1 MATSG
6 AVLAVTTSTRLSLL
20 SLAHI
25 RIVLAYG
32 AISVGGHMVM
42 RLGVHIMILPLAAR
56 EGGHRVRMLRAAR
69 FRHLSLTHKKTT
81 CVVFGDLLVYDSA
94 ILSKH
99 RACAYEIPPDVH
111 SQIAAFAFRTCRLQS
126 DYQ

>member
-20 SLAHI
+20 RLLSLAHI

-32 AISVGGHMVM
+32 ALSVGGHMVM
-42 RLGVHIMILPLAAR
+42 RLGVHITILPLAAR
-56 EGGHRVRMLRAAR
+56 EGGGRVRVLGAAR
-69 FRHLSLTHKKTT
+69 FRHLSLTHKKTAG
-81 CVVFGDLLVYDSA
+81 VVFGDDSA

-99 RACAYEIPPDVH
+99 RACAYEIP
-111 SQIAAFAFRTCRLQS
+111 RLGCFS
-126 DYQ
+126 RSRKGLRVGIM